1 MGCEGALKE
10 LLSPE
15 LHAEG
20 STSRVWPSGTAEVG
34 SLGARLDEAV
44 GTP

>member
-10 LLSPE
+10 LLTPE

-20 STSRVWPSGTAEVG
+20 STSRVWASGTAGVE

-44 GTP
+44 EIP